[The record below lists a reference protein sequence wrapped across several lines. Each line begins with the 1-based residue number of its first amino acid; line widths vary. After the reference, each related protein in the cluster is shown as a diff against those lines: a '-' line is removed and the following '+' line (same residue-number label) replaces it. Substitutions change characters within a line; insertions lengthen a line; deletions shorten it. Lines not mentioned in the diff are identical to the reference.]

1 MKKNR
6 KIEECDSKKIR
17 GMMILLN
24 RSFGYNH
31 VMHFNAGP
39 RMLEHPEKYKIEIQL
54 YAYVPTHNIHSLFSE
69 INNYK

>member
-1 MKKNR
+1 
-6 KIEECDSKKIR
+6 
-17 GMMILLN
+17 MMILLN